1 MDLIEELIKE
11 NLDINYIS
19 PNKIICNNIFFS
31 ENHPDLGD
39 LLINKDDINELYI
52 IEFRQWR
59 Q

>member
-31 ENHPDLGD
+31 DNHPDSGE
-39 LLINKDDINELYI
+39 LLTNKDDINELYI